1 MSPLNIHAEENAN
14 APKKSKNKMLKI
26 MLGIGAL
33 IMIPVIGTT
42 LAAQVTINT
51 GGPDNEVLFAQG
63 KAATVACDATVVLK
77 AKSVYSYGAYRLSEV
92 TVSDIEDGD
101 CGGENFI
108 VGVADIDQGTYQQ
121 SEIGFFNYGTPLTAE
136 ATLTSA
142 SENCAADFTCAYN
155 SGTGTL
161 TITVGTGAG
170 GGGTYWEYDS
180 RTRSTDVGDILIQ
193 QANAG

>member
-1 MSPLNIHAEENAN
+1 MSPLNIHAEENAS

-63 KAATVACDATVVLK
+63 KAATVACDPDVLVK
-77 AKSVYSYGAYRLSEV
+77 AKSEYSYGAYRLKEV
-92 TVSDIEDGD
+92 TVSGIDDAA
-101 CGGENFI
+101 CGGKVF
-108 VGVADIDQGTYQQ
+108 VLSVADTNVDTYQR
-121 SEIGFFNYGTPLTAE
+121 SEIGFYNYSTPTSVEANLSGTTGC
-136 ATLTSA
+136 T
-142 SENCAADFTCAYN
+142 DVTCAY
-155 SGTGTL
+155 SSGTL
-161 TITVGTGAG
+161 TITIPAG
-170 GGGTYWEYDS
+170 GTTSGTTYWQYDG
-180 RTRSTDVGDILIQ
+180 RTLSTDVGDVLLQ

>member
-1 MSPLNIHAEENAN
+1 
-14 APKKSKNKMLKI
+14 
-26 MLGIGAL
+26 
-33 IMIPVIGTT
+33 
-42 LAAQVTINT
+42 
-51 GGPDNEVLFAQG
+51 
-63 KAATVACDATVVLK
+63 VACDATVNVK
-77 AKSVYSYGAYRLSEV
+77 AKSAYSYGAYRLSQV
-92 TVSDIEDGD
+92 IVSDLGDGN
-101 CGGENFI
+101 CAGKNLI

-142 SENCAADFTCAYN
+142 SENCAADFTCEYN

-170 GGGTYWEYDS
+170 GGSTYWQYDS
-180 RTRSTDVGDILIQ
+180 RTRSTEVGDILIQ